1 MSEATLWLVTLRAAL
16 RMLLGVEL
24 GMDPVGVSLTTGLH
38 RRPMCPSLDGMQFTT
53 AAART

>member
-1 MSEATLWLVTLRAAL
+1 MSEATL
-16 RMLLGVEL
+16 LGREV
-24 GMDPVGVSLTTGLH
+24 GNDPAGVSLTTGLH